1 MRKNVIIIFAILLL
15 ISTAANSETI
25 LSSLEDIASYAAE
38 HNPDYKNSQVNVMR
52 ADDNRLGLFLF
63 KNSSLSV
70 NTDIY
75 DILKG
80 SETELPGY
88 TDPGYSAALTLPV
101 IEQLSLSASVDN
113 DLNGQLSFSLKPLAH
128 SSAQKELELNYNSS
142 VISAEGTLIS
152 VKIDAVGA
160 ALKWMSAKRELS
172 AADRESKLS
181 EIKYKDDKVRYDL
194 GEITLDEL
202 QDSMISWSEARVLM
216 SSEEQQYKVSENQ
229 LYSTLGGGSG
239 EVNVNMM
246 EMETLKN
253 ALVRLK
259 KNLDPET
266 GTPMKQNAYLLSV
279 LDAQSAEIDLD
290 NTWNF
295 EPELSASTGLLIDS
309 NGNLSVE
316 AGIKFSISPGNFQ
329 KKKRTIA
336 QKEYQISLLETK
348 QTLNLAKLN
357 FEQTIDS
364 IKSTA
369 INSSISELKME
380 QAKILL
386 SEAEL
391 LYKNGEYSE
400 LELNE
405 SQLTLDKVENSLY
418 LSLINEYLSW
428 LEFEKYM

>member
-1 MRKNVIIIFAILLL
+1 MRKHIIIIFAIFVL
-15 ISTAANSETI
+15 ISAAANSETI

-38 HNPDYKNSQVNVMR
+38 HNPDYKSSKVNIIR

-75 DILKG
+75 NNLQG
-80 SETELPGY
+80 SETGLTEY
-88 TDPGYSAALTLPV
+88 TGSVYSAALTLPV
-101 IEQLSLSASVDN
+101 IEQLSLSASVDT
-113 DLNGQLSFSLKPLAH
+113 DLNGQLGFSLKPLDH
-128 SSAQKELELNYNSS
+128 SSAQKELELDYNSS
-142 VISAEGTLIS
+142 LISAEGTLIS
-152 VKIDAVGA
+152 VKIDTVGA
-160 ALKWMSAKRELS
+160 ALNWMSAKRELS
-172 AADRESKLS
+172 SADRESELS
-181 EIKYKDDKVRYDL
+181 EIKYKDNKVRYDL
-194 GEITLDEL
+194 GELTLDEL
-202 QDSMISWSEARVLM
+202 QDSLIAWSEARVLL

-239 EVNVNMM
+239 EVIVNMM

-253 ALVRLK
+253 ALVILK
-259 KNLDPET
+259 KSLDPAA
-266 GTPMKQNAYLLSV
+266 GTPMKQSTYLLSV
-279 LDAQSAEIDLD
+279 LDAQSAEINLD
-290 NTWNF
+290 HTWNF
-295 EPELSASTGLLIDS
+295 EPELSASAGMLIDS
-309 NGNLSVE
+309 TGNLSVE
-316 AGIKFSISPGNFQ
+316 AGIQFSISPGNFQ

-336 QKEYQISLLETK
+336 QEEYQISLLETK

-369 INSSISELKME
+369 INSNISELKME

-405 SQLTLDKVENSLY
+405 SQLTLDKAENSLF
-418 LSLINEYLSW
+418 LSIINEYLSW
-428 LEFEKYM
+428 LELEKYM